1 MNKLGDDELGL
12 ILSLVADPDDRK
24 SASEVCKGWWIM
36 EGLSRSSLLV
46 DDPDHLPRLLARYP
60 NLTTFETHNQMSNA
74 DLALV
79 AQSCPKLSTIV
90 LGRNGDAL
98 LGITALITS
107 AAHNLT
113 HLDMDG
119 CWFVTDQAF
128 EAIGSSSCA
137 LRFLS
142 LRGSSVTDD
151 GLRFLT
157 NGSCSKTIKQLK
169 LESCCHI
176 TDVGVSLLCMMRV
189 LEELDL
195 AFCAQL
201 TDVGGQAISTIQT
214 LKVLNLACLID
225 LTEQTF
231 VALAKNCINLE
242 VLILQ
247 ECEVTATSIHAFLGH
262 KCLRSLNL
270 ISCLSDDFKGSILE
284 SLALGCPSLE
294 SIVVQE
300 SWREKLLQEMQK
312 STVSRFLH
320 FSHF

>member
-24 SASEVCKGWWIM
+24 SASQVCKGWWIM

-46 DDPDHLPRLLARYP
+46 DDPDHRPRLLAR
-60 NLTTFETHNQMSNA
+60 
-74 DLALV
+74 
-79 AQSCPKLSTIV
+79 
-90 LGRNGDAL
+90 NGAAL

-142 LRGSSVTDD
+142 LRGSSVTDA

-157 NGSCSKTIKQLK
+157 NGYCSKTNKQLN
-169 LESCCHI
+169 LESCCYI
-176 TDVGVSLLCMMRV
+176 TDGRGLLLCMMRV

-214 LKVLNLACLID
+214 LKVLNLACLFN

-242 VLILQ
+242 MLILQ

-262 KCLRSLNL
+262 KLLR
-270 ISCLSDDFKGSILE
+270 
-284 SLALGCPSLE
+284 
-294 SIVVQE
+294 
-300 SWREKLLQEMQK
+300 
-312 STVSRFLH
+312 
-320 FSHF
+320 

>member
-24 SASEVCKGWWIM
+24 SASQVCKGWWIM
-36 EGLSRSSLLV
+36 DGLSRSSLLV
-46 DDPDHLPRLLARYP
+46 DDPDHLPRLLAR
-60 NLTTFETHNQMSNA
+60 N
-74 DLALV
+74 
-79 AQSCPKLSTIV
+79 
-90 LGRNGDAL
+90 NGAAL

-142 LRGSSVTDD
+142 LRGSSVTDA

-157 NGSCSKTIKQLK
+157 NGSCSKTIKQLN

-214 LKVLNLACLID
+214 L
-225 LTEQTF
+225 
-231 VALAKNCINLE
+231 
-242 VLILQ
+242 
-247 ECEVTATSIHAFLGH
+247 
-262 KCLRSLNL
+262 
-270 ISCLSDDFKGSILE
+270 
-284 SLALGCPSLE
+284 
-294 SIVVQE
+294 
-300 SWREKLLQEMQK
+300 
-312 STVSRFLH
+312 
-320 FSHF
+320 